1 MEKAFTR
8 IGRVF
13 LLKLHK
19 GGHPHRGIEE
29 LLESQGIES
38 AWIYGIGGFSWARI
52 GVFDPD
58 KKTYDTVNVEPEPGH
73 VLEVVSLL
81 GNSVLGEDGK
91 YYTHLH
97 VNIARN
103 PSTPFAGHLIDAIV
117 APFLEVMMVEL
128 VGDTKGIRNMFK
140 HRWSL

>member
-1 MEKAFTR
+1 MEKSFTR

-13 LLKLHK
+13 FLKLNE
-19 GGHPHRGIEE
+19 GDHPHRGIEE

-38 AWIYGIGGFSWARI
+38 AWINGIGGFSWARI

-58 KKTYDTVNVEPEPGH
+58 RKTYDTVNVEPEPGH

-81 GNSVLGEDGK
+81 GNSVLGDDGK

-97 VNIARN
+97 VNVARN
-103 PSTPFAGHLIDAIV
+103 PTTPFTGHLVDAIV
-117 APFLEVMMVEL
+117 TPFLEVMVAEL
-128 VGDTKGIRNMFK
+128 VGDMKSIRDIFK
-140 HRWSL
+140 HRWAL